1 MFPKFMKDVYTSKCI
16 PMFSKNQ
23 CGFRKDFNT
32 QHILLA
38 IIEKMKASRD
48 NKQFCAATLTDLSK
62 AFDCVCYDLLI
73 AKLNAYGFDEKAL
86 KLIYDY
92 LNGRSQE
99 IKVGS
104 SFSSELDISY
114 GVQQGSILGPLLFNI
129 DICDFFFVNIISD
142 IANCADDTTPYECD
156 QHCDNLINNI
166 ELTVEKIFNWF
177 AFNNLKANASKCHLF
192 LSPYQHTTINING
205 SVIKS
210 SNSEKLLGIT
220 IDSAFTFKEH
230 INTLCRKA
238 SQKLHALSR
247 ISQYLSE
254 HKNRILF
261 KTFTMS
267 QFNYCPLVWMCHS
280 RGFNNKINNIHRRA
294 LKMVYQDKKSNLQ
307 VLLQKDNSVSIHMKN
322 LQYLATEI
330 YKVKSSLSPEIMK
343 EIFIFQEN
351 ENYNLRSGTH
361 LMNRNIHTAHFGT
374 DTITNLGPKIWKIVP
389 DEIKNVSSLL
399 VFKSRIKTWNT
410 DNCPCRLCKSFFKGL
425 GFIEVFPNL

>member
-1 MFPKFMKDVYTSKCI
+1 M
-16 PMFSKNQ
+16 
-23 CGFRKDFNT
+23 
-32 QHILLA
+32 
-38 IIEKMKASRD
+38 
-48 NKQFCAATLTDLSK
+48 
-62 AFDCVCYDLLI
+62 LI
-73 AKLNAYGFDEKAL
+73 AKSNAYGFDKKAL

-92 LNGRSQE
+92 LNGRSQK

-114 GVQQGSILGPLLFNI
+114 GVPQGSILGPLLFSI
-129 DICDFFFVNIISD
+129 DICDLFFVNITSD
-142 IANCADDTTPYECD
+142 IANYADDTTPYECD

-166 ELTVEKIFNWF
+166 ELTVEKKFNWF
-177 AFNNLKANASKCHLF
+177 AFNNLKANDSKCHFF

-220 IDSAFTFKEH
+220 IDSDFTFEEH

-238 SQKLHALSR
+238 SQKLHALSS

-254 HKNRILF
+254 HKKRILF
-261 KTFTMS
+261 KTFIMS

-280 RGFNNKINNIHRRA
+280 RGLNNKINNIHKRA
-294 LKMVYQDKKSNLQ
+294 LKIVYQDKKSNLQ

-322 LQYLATEI
+322 VQYLATEI
-330 YKVKSSLSPEIMK
+330 YKVKNSLSPEIMK

-361 LMNRNIHTAHFGT
+361 LMNRNIHTVHFGT
-374 DTITNLGPKIWKIVP
+374 DTITNLGPKIWKLVP

-399 VFKSRIKTWNT
+399 VFKSRIKTWTT
-410 DNCPCRLCKSFFKGL
+410 DNCPCRLCKTC
-425 GFIEVFPNL
+425 